1 MTSNNNTK
9 TSKHRCRVFIKK
21 KFLNELIQNDRLKY
35 VKYILVNNFWCSVNK
50 NHQVSNNMHPPF
62 MNSTFI
68 FLGIYIYFNYHPMF
82 GNSKNSSLPNTTQPL
97 TVSKTL
103 EESAKKKF
111 HLGCQVSKGTNIFF
125 KIRSCTFFDILSH
138 LYTATSYFLGE

>member
-1 MTSNNNTK
+1 M
-9 TSKHRCRVFIKK
+9 
-21 KFLNELIQNDRLKY
+21 KY

-97 TVSKTL
+97 TVSKSM
-103 EESAKKKF
+103 EESAKKKISF
-111 HLGCQVSKGTNIFF
+111 GLPGFKGYKYFF
-125 KIRSCTFFDILSH
+125 LNPKLHFFWHFIPFLHSH
-138 LYTATSYFLGE
+138 LLLFRRISPWPIKKTEVLQRNVMFYPRV